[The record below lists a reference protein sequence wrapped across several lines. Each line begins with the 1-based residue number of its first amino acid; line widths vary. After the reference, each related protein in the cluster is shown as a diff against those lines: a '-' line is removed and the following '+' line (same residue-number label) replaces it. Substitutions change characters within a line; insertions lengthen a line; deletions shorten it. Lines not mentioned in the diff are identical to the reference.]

1 MQRTMKCKV
10 CGMRMADNIREV
22 AALGIDM
29 MGFICWPGSP
39 RFVGHTPLPDTKG
52 LLRVGVFVDQPAE
65 EIYSYTRLHRLDAV
79 QLHGNEAPS
88 LLETLRHDCP
98 QLLII
103 KAISIRDKVDLLK
116 ADRYHGLCHLLL
128 FDTRCQCV
136 GGSGQQFSWD
146 MLQHYQGPTPFLIS
160 GGIGPEDAER
170 VATLDH
176 PLLEGIDLNSR
187 FETSPALKDTQRLAV
202 FLDRLTRTL
211 STPIH

>member
-1 MQRTMKCKV
+1 MTLDGKSATVESESFTFNCRLIKGIFPAYDKV
-10 CGMRMADNIREV
+10 IPMNNPYTLTVDRVSLLN
-22 AALGIDM
+22 AL
-29 MGFICWPGSP
+29 
-39 RFVGHTPLPDTKG
+39 R
-52 LLRVGVFVDQPAE
+52 RVGVFVDQPAE
-65 EIYSYTRLHRLDAV
+65 EIYSYTRLHRLNAV

-146 MLQHYQGPTPFLIS
+146 MLQHYQGPTPFLLS

-187 FETSPALKDTQRLAV
+187 FETSPALKDAQRLAV